1 MATVQTVLDG
11 SKYDLRNFGAMDFDD
26 TEMIHYLNRAIKI
39 LDYELISLNSDQTL
53 TESTVS
59 LTSGTDVVAVPTIY
73 TVNIRQIWNSDEE
86 PLYKQ
91 EPMWIY
97 ERRMHRDG
105 DTAEPNY
112 WAHIGNNIEFEVT
125 ADATYSFTVYHDD
138 TSTVLTAVGD
148 SMPYNDVYNESLRET
163 IVMMGRSRM
172 DKKFI
177 QSDAAYSSVFR
188 AIVQQDMINRNFVPK
203 YLPDF

>member
-1 MATVQTVLDG
+1 MATVQTILD
-11 SKYDLRNFGAMDFDD
+11 SAKYDLRDFGSMDFDD
-26 TEMIHYLNRAIKI
+26 AQLINYLNRAIAL
-39 LDYELISLNSDQTL
+39 LDRELIALNSDQTL
-53 TESTVS
+53 TESTVTLS
-59 LTSGTDVVAVPTIY
+59 SGNDSCTVPTIY

-125 ADATYSFTVYHDD
+125 ADANYTFTVYHDD
-138 TSTVLTAVGD
+138 TSTILTAVGD
-148 SMPYNDVYNESLRET
+148 TMPYNDKYNEFLRET
-163 IVMMGRSRM
+163 IVMMARSRM

-177 QSDAAYSSVFR
+177 QTDAVYSSLFR
-188 AIVQQDMINRNFVPK
+188 DIVHQDMINRNFVPK
-203 YLPDF
+203 CLPDF